1 MPPFR
6 GPAGRL
12 LTLAVCWL
20 VLATALTAG
29 VAVLSPQVAAMTGLE
44 RRVYRG
50 TAFNGVPVLD
60 GVTSAVNLDFLDDHP
75 ELPRRNFSV
84 RWRCFWVLPQ
94 AATIEIRAGADDQVE
109 VWIDG
114 ASVMRRDPSVGMGT
128 VGRTLSLAAGSH
140 EVVVAYVQ
148 RGGGLSLNVDWRSTE
163 PGTEV
168 FAAHEIFR
176 APPDPRDVA
185 LASALVWLGPLSVA
199 IWAPLPIAGLL
210 ALGWAWTTVGRRRW
224 RAFCDRYWRYA
235 LGPTGSKRCL
245 YGGSLLLL
253 VAIVWQ
259 AAMARIPGMNPESLW
274 FDDFVYGAIIR
285 SESFWNMLT
294 APIHVAPGVFV
305 LWRGFHALFPDPEWS
320 LQLLPFA
327 CGLAAIPVMTLAVR
341 HVTDSVGLGLLAGA
355 LTALNPLAARYA
367 VYVHQY
373 AFDFLMTAL
382 FLLAASRLFDKG
394 YTIDARRFAWMALA
408 GGAAIFFS
416 VPSVFISASIMHV
429 GAWIA
434 VRNWICDPRD
444 PHDRDTV
451 IRTLRSTAAYDAT
464 VLAGY
469 LLLRGRSNEAIRSIF
484 AEEFMPHESAAAATD
499 FLAESGR
506 RALESALGFEDGVLW
521 PLLLLGFGL
530 LWLLSRPRT
539 RGVGLTAICFYASI
553 LAASTMGIYPIGGG
567 RTDIFAFP
575 VAICGFVAGAHLI
588 TEALP
593 RAAIYRT
600 VAALIMV
607 AMALAKPEYVT
618 YRPAT
623 AARMIEELSTRARP
637 EDALIMTWWGAF
649 PAAYYGRWPV
659 RIEGHAVSNGVRA
672 LLVRDRTL
680 HLPFF
685 LNHSPDEL
693 RRDVAEFLETTQA
706 ERVWFIS
713 YLSAWAPWQETE
725 VVAAVQ
731 RNGMTIAPLT
741 GVGGRLFL
749 GTTD

>member
-1 MPPFR
+1 MDLEGTPPFGGATR
-6 GPAGRL
+6 RL
-12 LTLAVCWL
+12 LTLTVCWL
-20 VLATALTAG
+20 VLATALTAAL
-29 VAVLSPQVAAMTGLE
+29 AVLSPQATALTGLE

-50 TAFNGVPVLD
+50 TDFIGAPILD
-60 GVTSAVNLDFLDDHP
+60 DIAPAVNLDFLDDHP

-84 RWRCFWVLPQ
+84 RWRCTWVLPRPL
-94 AATIEIRAGADDQVE
+94 TIELRAGADDQVE

-114 ASVMRRDPSVGMGT
+114 ASVMRRNPAVGMGT
-128 VGRTLSLAAGSH
+128 VGRTLSLTAGPH

-176 APPDPRDVA
+176 ATPDPRDVA
-185 LASALVWLGPLSVA
+185 LASLVARLRPLSVA
-199 IWAPLPIAGLL
+199 VWAPLPLVVLL
-210 ALGWAWTTVGRRRW
+210 AAGWVWTAVGRRRW
-224 RAFCDRYWRYA
+224 QAIRDRYRRHP
-235 LGPTGSKRCL
+235 LGPIGWQRCRL
-245 YGGSLLLL
+245 GGSLLLVL
-253 VAIVWQ
+253 AMVWQ
-259 AAMARIPGMNPESLW
+259 AATARLPGMNPESLW
-274 FDDFVYGAIIR
+274 FDDLVYGAIIR

-294 APIHVAPGVFV
+294 APIHVAPGLFV
-305 LWRGFHALFPDPEWS
+305 LWRGLHALFPDPEWS

-327 CGLAAIPVMTLAVR
+327 CGLAAIPIMTLAVR

-355 LTALNPLAARYA
+355 LAALNPLGARYA

-373 AFDFLMTAL
+373 AFDFLVTAL

-394 YTIDARRFAWMALA
+394 DTIDTRRFAWMALA

-416 VPSVFISASIMHV
+416 VPSVFISASIIHV
-429 GAWIA
+429 GAWFA
-434 VRNWICDPRD
+434 VRNWARD
-444 PHDRDTV
+444 SDAV
-451 IRTLRSTAAYDAT
+451 FRTLRSTAAYDAT
-464 VLAGY
+464 VIAGY
-469 LLLRGRSNEAIRSIF
+469 LLLGGRSNEAIRNNF
-484 AEEFMPHESAAAATD
+484 ADGFIPADSAAAAAN

-506 RALESALGFEDGVLW
+506 RALESALGFEDVLW
-521 PLLLLGFGL
+521 PLFLLGLGL
-530 LWLLSRPRT
+530 LWLLARPRT
-539 RGVGLTAICFYASI
+539 LGVGLTAICFYASV
-553 LAASTMGIYPIGGG
+553 LAANALGIYPIGSG

-575 VAICGFVAGAHLI
+575 VAICGFAAGVHLV

-593 RAAIYRT
+593 RATVYRT
-600 VAALIMV
+600 LAAVIMV
-607 AMALAKPEYVT
+607 ALALGKPEYVT

-649 PAAYYGRWPV
+649 PAAYYGRSPV

-680 HLPFF
+680 HLPFVR
-685 LNHSPDEL
+685 NHSPDEL
-693 RRDVAEFLETTQA
+693 RRDVARFLDATQA

-713 YLSAWAPWQETE
+713 YFSAWVPWQEAE

-731 RNGMTIAPLT
+731 RNGITIEPVADS
-741 GVGGRLFL
+741 VGGRLFL
-749 GTTD
+749 AVTD